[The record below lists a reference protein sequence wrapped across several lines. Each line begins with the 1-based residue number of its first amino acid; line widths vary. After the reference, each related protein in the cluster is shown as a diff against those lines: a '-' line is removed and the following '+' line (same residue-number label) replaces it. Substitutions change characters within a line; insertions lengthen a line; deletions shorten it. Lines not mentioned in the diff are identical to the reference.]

1 MTFLLK
7 RRGAFWSYE
16 RMSSHLMKD
25 GQVFATPPEV
35 TSYVEL
41 AERRAAELFED
52 QG

>member
-1 MTFLLK
+1 M
-7 RRGAFWSYE
+7 Y
-16 RMSSHLMKD
+16 SHLMRD

-41 AERRAAELFED
+41 AERRAAELLEG